1 MPALAKRMA
10 AHQAPQT
17 KSEPPHWAASPQALY
32 HVLGTGRIKPAA
44 RPYSKKRWDKSLI
57 LSSQPNKNGVH
68 FFIFFSRV
76 DISSAIPGMSC
87 FLIPLVGLITKSTP
101 RGLGNRVR
109 KFSLTERFIKFL
121 TTARGTLFL
130 LIAAPTRAIPTLFS
144 LLSTTKLEV

>member
-10 AHQAPQT
+10 ANQTPQT
-17 KSEPPHWAASPQALY
+17 KSEPPHRAANPQALY

-44 RPYSKKRWDKSLI
+44 SPYSKKGRNKPLI
-57 LSSQPNKNGVH
+57 LSSQPNKKGIH
-68 FFIFFSRV
+68 LFILFSKV
-76 DISSAIPGMSC
+76 DISAAIPGISF

-121 TTARGTLFL
+121 TTASGTLFL
-130 LIAAPTRAIPTLFS
+130 LIAAPTRAIPT
-144 LLSTTKLEV
+144 